1 MGVGEVREYVFDQ
14 IEDVYVMVLACQS
27 PEDAEV
33 KKDRGSEL
41 QNKRVER
48 TDSGNWLALS
58 CQFWCQ
64 MCLRHVDAKVCCRL
78 RVPKFFSVLFFKN

>member
-1 MGVGEVREYVFDQ
+1 MFEQ
-14 IEDVYVMVLACQS
+14 IEDGYVMVLACQS

-33 KKDRGSEL
+33 KKDSGSVL

-58 CQFWCQ
+58 
-64 MCLRHVDAKVCCRL
+64 
-78 RVPKFFSVLFFKN
+78 